1 MSQIEIKIDGRV
13 FKVGEEKIWNGEKVV
28 VKGFTDS
35 GNILAYMVDRRD
47 NGYFL
52 PSKLTDIPPK
62 RTVPMTYE
70 DLRDLVAREKG
81 GVEFE
86 TKNGNRVL
94 NPDIVVISTGHA
106 TIWSMTLDL
115 FRCYRLYSENW
126 AVEHP
131 FTKEVEG

>member
-13 FKVGEEKIWNGEKVV
+13 FKVGEEKIWNGSRVSVE
-28 VKGFTDS
+28 GFT
-35 GNILAYMVDRRD
+35 GCRMIIND
-47 NGYFL
+47 NGVKREIVNYMD
-52 PSKLTDIPPK
+52 LTDIPPK

-81 GVEFE
+81 GVEFKISDGIKILFPVICE
-86 TKNGNRVL
+86 YSNGQL
-94 NPDIVVISTGHA
+94 
-106 TIWSMTLDL
+106 TICGI
-115 FRCYRLYSENW
+115 FIENIRCYRLYSENW